1 MMTTNGTNALVN
13 NASHGPSGKAEVG
26 TPEGVDVGST
36 LHRLAEIAREFG
48 SERVADDASGLA
60 DRLAEGRFYVAC
72 IGQFKRG
79 KSTVLNVL
87 IGDSVLP
94 TGVVP
99 ITTVPTVV
107 RFGRTKSARVRFR
120 GGNWLGV
127 RPEELQQFVS
137 EEHNP
142 ENSKG
147 VAGVEVF
154 VPSPLLA
161 TGMCFVDTPGLG
173 SVFAGNT
180 AATQAFI
187 PHIDAALVVVGA
199 DPPIAGE
206 ELTLVEEVGRQV
218 REVIVVLN
226 KADRTSDAERRIA
239 ESFTRKVIEKRLARP
254 IGPIYE
260 VSGAEQLGHCGPE
273 RDWGKFVHALEGM
286 VVESGRDIVRRAGE
300 RGVHRLGEELL
311 NIAFE
316 ERDALL
322 RPIEESEQ
330 RITLMRTTIAEA
342 ERSLHDLSYLFMGDQ
357 HRLSDL
363 FLSRRKAFLAQALPQ
378 AKMEFERE
386 LQDVPRRYGPRF
398 RRRAMRLAQTV
409 ASRHVLPWLTTE
421 QARAEEEYRQV
432 ATRFVNIGN
441 DFLKKLAESG
451 VPELARMPNALDPE
465 KGFRVRSRFLFEGL
479 INVAQPPSP
488 VRYLVDV
495 VLGLVWAFS
504 VIEGQ
509 ARDFLNYLLEMN
521 STRVQSDVVDRVQ
534 ESKGQLEV
542 EIRKLLHEV
551 SRIAE
556 RALGNAREAK
566 AQGAAAVEAKLARL
580 RAREDEIQTLLEG

>member
-1 MMTTNGTNALVN
+1 MTMQRINTLVN
-13 NASHGPSGKAEVG
+13 SASHGPSGKTEVG
-26 TPEGVDVGST
+26 AHGGVDVGST
-36 LHRLAEIAREFG
+36 LQRLAEIAREFG

-79 KSTVLNVL
+79 KSTVLNAL
-87 IGDSVLP
+87 LGDPVLP
-94 TGVVP
+94 TGVLP

-107 RFGRTKSARVRFR
+107 RFGRTRSARVRFR
-120 GGNWLGV
+120 GGNWLDVG
-127 RPEELQQFVS
+127 PEQLQEFVS

-206 ELTLVEEVGRQV
+206 ELTLVEEIGHQV

-226 KADRTSDAERRIA
+226 KADRTSDAERMIA

-260 VSGAEQLGHCGPE
+260 VSGAEQLDHRGPE
-273 RDWGKFVHALEGM
+273 RDWSKFVHALEGM
-286 VVESGRDIVRRAGE
+286 VVESGQDIVRRAGE

-330 RITLMRTTIAEA
+330 RIALMRTTIAGA

-363 FLSRRKAFLAQALPQ
+363 FLSRRKAFLAEALPQ
-378 AKMEFERE
+378 ARMEFERE
-386 LQDVPRRYGPRF
+386 LQDLPRRYGPRF

-409 ASRHVLPWLTTE
+409 ASRLVLPWLTSE
-421 QARAEEEYRQV
+421 QARAEEEYRAV
-432 ATRFVNIGN
+432 ATRFVGMGN
-441 DFLKKLAESG
+441 DFLQKLANSG
-451 VPELARMPNALDPE
+451 IPELARMPNALDPE
-465 KGFRVRSRFLFEGL
+465 KGFRVRSRFKFEGL
-479 INVAQPPSP
+479 IHVAQPPSP
-488 VRYLVDV
+488 LRYLADV
-495 VLGLVWAFS
+495 VLGLLWAFT

-509 ARDFLNYLLEMN
+509 ARDFLDYLLEMN

-542 EIRKLLHEV
+542 EIQKLLHEI
-551 SRIAE
+551 SRIAQ
-556 RALGNAREAK
+556 RALDNAREAK
-566 AQGAAAVEAKLARL
+566 TQGTSAVEKKLAHLAAAQE
-580 RAREDEIQTLLEG
+580 EIRMLVGN

>member
-1 MMTTNGTNALVN
+1 MKAQGTHILVN
-13 NASHGPSGKAEVG
+13 DNSDAHRSKAKFSTSDG
-26 TPEGVDVGST
+26 LDVGSS
-36 LHRLAEIAREFG
+36 LQRLAEIAHEFG
-48 SERVADDASGLA
+48 SERVAEDASALA
-60 DRLAEGRFYVAC
+60 ERVAEGRFYVAC

-79 KSTVLNVL
+79 KSTVLNAL
-87 IGDSVLP
+87 LGDPVLP

-107 RFGRTKSARVRFR
+107 RYGRTRSARVRFH
-120 GGNWLGV
+120 GGNWLDV
-127 RPEELQQFVS
+127 KPEELQQFVS

-142 ENSKG
+142 ENAKG
-147 VAGVEVF
+147 VEGVEVF
-154 VPSPLLA
+154 VPSPFLA

-187 PHIDAALVVVGA
+187 PHIDATLVVVGA

-206 ELTLVEEVGRQV
+206 ELTLVEEVGHHV
-218 REVIVVLN
+218 REVIVVMN
-226 KADRTSDAERRIA
+226 KADRTSDAERKIA
-239 ESFTRKVIEKRLARP
+239 ASFTRKVLEKRLGRP
-254 IGPIYE
+254 IGPIHE
-260 VSGAEQLGHCGPE
+260 ISGAEQLEHRGPE
-273 RDWGKFVHALEGM
+273 RDWSNLVGALKGM
-286 VVESGRDIVRRAGE
+286 IVDSGRDIVRRAGE

-330 RITLMRTTIAEA
+330 RIEAMRGTIAEA

-363 FLSRRKAFLAQALPQ
+363 FLERRKAFLSEALPR
-378 AKMEFERE
+378 AKTEFESE
-386 LQDVPRRYGPRF
+386 LQDIPRRYGPRF
-398 RRRAMRLAQTV
+398 RRQAMHLAQTV

-421 QARAEEEYRQV
+421 QARAEEEYRAV

-465 KGFRVRSRFLFEGL
+465 KGFRVRSRFRFEGL

-488 VRYLVDV
+488 LRYLADV
-495 VLGLVWAFS
+495 FLGLVWAFS
-504 VIEGQ
+504 VIENKG
-509 ARDFLNYLLEMN
+509 RDFLEYLVEMN

-551 SRIAE
+551 SRVAE
-556 RALGNAREAK
+556 RALENAREAK
-566 AQGAAAVEAKLARL
+566 EQGAAAVEAKLARL
-580 RAREDEIQTLLEG
+580 RTREEEIQKLLEV